1 PMAPSAAG
9 TLSGTFPKTTFIM
22 VPLSDEPMFVVSPPE
37 QDFGTVLVSTTAHRN
52 FFIANAGG
60 GALGINSISLTG
72 DAAFTLTDL
81 PDLPASLNTGQTL
94 TFGLDY
100 SPTAAGVHT
109 AQISITD
116 NITREV
122 HTIAITGDGFDATI
136 YSLPLMEDWDTV
148 TVPDLPLGWSKIVNS
163 TSTSAIVATYAS
175 SPNSAP
181 NSVRFYNPS
190 DANAELYLISPPFAN
205 DIDMSSVR
213 IKIMAKGGT
222 NYSLQV
228 GTMSDPNDPTTF
240 VLAEDLAVISNWN
253 EYVVNL
259 TGHTPAG
266 QFIAF
271 RHGLGGAS
279 RSVYVDDLIFELI
292 APNDLAAVA
301 ITGNTTPP
309 VNIVSN
315 YLVSV
320 FNNGTAAQS
329 NYQVKLYDANDTE
342 LSSAAG
348 LAIAPGETVAV
359 SLSWT
364 PTAQGPASLYGK
376 VILAGDA
383 NPMNDTTDLL
393 NINVTAED
401 VFIVAIGDGTSTNTI
416 TGPPTPYGTYHKN
429 FRQQFL
435 YTADDMMAHGA
446 VPGEIYALAFN
457 VHDLNTCSPMPNYR
471 IRMKTTQQTG
481 LTTTFE
487 TGQYTQV
494 FMQNDFMPTAGWN
507 LHTFD
512 APFFWDGTSNLLVDI
527 ITDLLASAYTRNAM
541 VYYTPTTYPSS
552 LRYQSDSTAADTAT
566 TGSVLSNRS
575 NTRFYLN
582 VEEMG
587 SLSGTVTASGSPLAD
602 VVISID
608 DTSYE
613 AITSA
618 SGQYSFPYLFE
629 GDYTLTAHKIGYED
643 RSIGFSIVED
653 QNTTVDIV
661 MTESASVNVTGTI
674 VGSDNPTVGLSEG
687 VINLTGVIDYT
698 ANTNAAGQFVV
709 SNVLS
714 GNTYDYAISRAGY
727 QTATGTIVVGSTDYA
742 MGSITLNELT
752 LPPSAITATVNAAE
766 TAVNLIWGS
775 PGTPGNYHF
784 FDFENDNGGWVP
796 SSDWTDPLG
805 DWEYTDAYDITN
817 WNPSYTA
824 GNVTPPGTAH
834 SGTGMWGTKI
844 NTNYTNSG
852 GYSYLTQTLD
862 FSGFSETQM
871 KFWSWENLFGDWDY
885 AQVSI
890 NGTLVWGPSWDYTG
904 TIWQERIIDLSA
916 YDGMSDVVV
925 RFEMFATTTVNYAG
939 WYIDDVYIGPAGQDV
954 VRTSPPSVISGEFR
968 GLSEMQAAQLAES
981 RASLRPVRRMAN
993 NLSQPI
999 HNPSRL
1005 PVGYQV
1011 WRLEYG
1017 QENTPAQWISLTPT
1031 MITDTTFAD
1040 PAWPGFPD
1048 GVYRWAVKTIYT
1060 NDVESNPGF
1069 SNTIRKQPNDMSA
1082 LSITGNS
1089 TPTIGATSNYI
1100 VTVKNTGT
1108 SPQAAN
1114 AYTVKVMSGTTE
1126 LASVNGPAIGV
1137 AEEIE
1142 VAIPWV
1148 PTTQGPVT
1156 IYGKVV
1162 LPEDSDATNDE
1173 TPSINVH
1180 VMPAGQF
1187 GYTVGDGSLL
1197 ERVPVDMYYKTSY
1210 FQMIITNADLG
1221 NFFGFFN
1228 GIQFYNNFV
1237 TDLPNMPTKIWF
1249 ETTTLNDLD
1258 GGWVAISDSS
1268 TLVFDGNVNYPSGE
1282 NNIVI
1287 PFAEP
1292 FMYLN
1297 GENLLVSVHRPMDAN
1312 WHSSSDKF
1320 RAQTIGNNC
1329 ARKYQNDSTEFDPL
1343 NPSTTGTTSGTFPM
1357 TTFLGIPGGVGHLS
1371 GNVTGIDN
1379 APLEGVLVEL

>member
-1 PMAPSAAG
+1 MAPSAAG

-1089 TPTIGATSNYI
+1089 TPTIGAASNYI

-1108 SPQAAN
+1108 SPQATN
-1114 AYTVKVMSGTTE
+1114 AYTVKLMSGTTE

-1137 AEEIE
+1137 AEEIA
-1142 VAIPWV
+1142 VTVPWV
-1148 PTTQGPVT
+1148 PTTQGPVA

-1173 TPSINVH
+1173 TSSINVH

-1197 ERVPVDMYYKTSY
+1197 ERVPVDMYYRNSL

-1237 TDLPNMPTKIWF
+1237 SDLPNMPTKIWF

-1297 GENLLVSVHRPMDAN
+1297 GENLLVTVHRPTDPD
-1312 WHSSSDKF
+1312 WHSAGDKF
-1320 RAQTIGNNC
+1320 RAQTIGTNR
-1329 ARKYQNDSTEFDPL
+1329 ARKHQSDSTTTPLDPM
-1343 NPSTTGTTSGTFPM
+1343 NPPTSGTTSGTFPM

-1379 APLEGVLVEL
+1379 APLEGVLVE

>member
-1 PMAPSAAG
+1 
-9 TLSGTFPKTTFIM
+9 LSGTFPKTTFIM

-1089 TPTIGATSNYI
+1089 TPTIGAASNYI

-1108 SPQAAN
+1108 SPQATN
-1114 AYTVKVMSGTTE
+1114 AYTVKLMSGTTE

-1137 AEEIE
+1137 AEEIA
-1142 VAIPWV
+1142 VTVPWV
-1148 PTTQGPVT
+1148 PTTQGPVA

-1173 TPSINVH
+1173 TSSINVH

-1197 ERVPVDMYYKTSY
+1197 ERVPVDMYYRNSL

-1237 TDLPNMPTKIWF
+1237 SDLPNMPTKIWF

-1297 GENLLVSVHRPMDAN
+1297 GENLLVTVHRPTDPD
-1312 WHSSSDKF
+1312 WHSAGDKF
-1320 RAQTIGNNC
+1320 RAQTIGTNR
-1329 ARKYQNDSTEFDPL
+1329 ARKHQSDSTTTPLDPM
-1343 NPSTTGTTSGTFPM
+1343 NPPTSGTTSGTFPM

-1379 APLEGVLVEL
+1379 A

>member
-1 PMAPSAAG
+1 MAPSAAG

-1082 LSITGNS
+1082 LSI
-1089 TPTIGATSNYI
+1089 
-1100 VTVKNTGT
+1100 
-1108 SPQAAN
+1108 
-1114 AYTVKVMSGTTE
+1114 
-1126 LASVNGPAIGV
+1126 
-1137 AEEIE
+1137 
-1142 VAIPWV
+1142 
-1148 PTTQGPVT
+1148 
-1156 IYGKVV
+1156 
-1162 LPEDSDATNDE
+1162 
-1173 TPSINVH
+1173 
-1180 VMPAGQF
+1180 
-1187 GYTVGDGSLL
+1187 
-1197 ERVPVDMYYKTSY
+1197 
-1210 FQMIITNADLG
+1210 
-1221 NFFGFFN
+1221 
-1228 GIQFYNNFV
+1228 
-1237 TDLPNMPTKIWF
+1237 
-1249 ETTTLNDLD
+1249 
-1258 GGWVAISDSS
+1258 
-1268 TLVFDGNVNYPSGE
+1268 
-1282 NNIVI
+1282 
-1287 PFAEP
+1287 
-1292 FMYLN
+1292 
-1297 GENLLVSVHRPMDAN
+1297 
-1312 WHSSSDKF
+1312 
-1320 RAQTIGNNC
+1320 
-1329 ARKYQNDSTEFDPL
+1329 
-1343 NPSTTGTTSGTFPM
+1343 
-1357 TTFLGIPGGVGHLS
+1357 
-1371 GNVTGIDN
+1371 
-1379 APLEGVLVEL
+1379 